1 MRHTAFLKSALAS
14 AVLAGSICLAQP
26 APAQTGTGTGTGT
39 APAPAPTA
47 TQNPGTNP
55 GTANPGFTNPGTVNP
70 GFTNPGTFNP
80 GFTNPTDPFT
90 NPFFPNPFFAP
101 TAPFMTPANSVVPGA
116 TNLFPTTTGNGL
128 PNGTGVGNQGFF
140 LPGSPFGA
148 DNMFFNPFFTGFGSP
163 FGVTNVTPNAGTVLG
178 PAGVVSPLP
187 GPRGPTLGI
196 NTVPHTAGGGP
207 VQFERTAG
215 AFVAPLPLNN
225 GGQVPGPAGTGTPP
239 VVTAVPGS
247 RLPVTRTTTTTGA
260 ITVTG
265 TTTAAAQP
273 NPTSVHIARR
283 LEAMMRNQAMI
294 TGHLVKVGATAAV
307 VRIVRN
313 GKPVSRRYALT
324 DVFFF
329 SGDDV
334 FDAATAPSR
343 LHAGD
348 AVLVPETA
356 GKPV

>member
-1 MRHTAFLKSALAS
+1 MKSGVAA
-14 AVLAGSICLAQP
+14 AILAGTVCLAQP
-26 APAQTGTGTGTGT
+26 APAQTQ
-39 APAPAPTA
+39 PAPAPTPVP
-47 TQNPGTNP
+47 TQNPGFNP
-55 GTANPGFTNPGTVNP
+55 GTVNPGFTNPGTVNP
-70 GFTNPGTFNP
+70 GFQNPGLQNPGFTNP
-80 GFTNPTDPFT
+80 GFTNPTDPFG
-90 NPFFPNPFFAP
+90 NPFFPNPFFTPA
-101 TAPFMTPANSVVPGA
+101 APFMTPANSIVPDSTGNFTNPGA
-116 TNLFPTTTGNGL
+116 FAGNGFL
-128 PNGTGVGNQGFF
+128 NGTGVGNQGFF

-163 FGVTNVTPNAGTVLG
+163 FGSANITPNAGTVLG
-178 PAGVVSPLP
+178 PSAGVVSPLP

-207 VQFERTAG
+207 VPFERTAG
-215 AFVAPLPLNN
+215 AFVAPLPLDN
-225 GGQVPGPAGTGTPP
+225 GAQVPGPAGTGRPP

-247 RLPVTRTTTTTGA
+247 RLPVTRTTGATAATGTA
-260 ITVTG
+260 TTG
-265 TTTAAAQP
+265 TTTVAAQP

-294 TGHLVKVGATAAV
+294 SGRLVRVGATAAV
-307 VRIVRN
+307 VRVVRN
-313 GKPVSRRYALT
+313 GKSVSRRYALT